1 MTTSYRHTTLR
12 TAAMMCILTA
22 IGAAISAETKTPR
35 QMFGKMPTELHI
47 ANAQALPDSI
57 SPNTMRYKAADG
69 TTMEI
74 TSTGAA
80 GASASLFCLLT
91 TRSTPE
97 PETTCDIY
105 TQDWQKVK
113 SIPLAP
119 FAASLT
125 AKPDTMDVAE
135 YGRRLRLIELPLVEA
150 HFTSKVPATLEL
162 TLHVPLLGKEDKQ
175 RVNAILVK
183 KEYKIVNEELHSVD

>member
-1 MTTSYRHTTLR
+1 
-12 TAAMMCILTA
+12 MCILTA
-22 IGAAISAETKTPR
+22 IGAAMSAEAKTPR
-35 QMFGKMPTELHI
+35 QMFETMPTELHI
-47 ANAQALPDSI
+47 ANAPAQLDSI

-74 TSTGAA
+74 TSTGTA
-80 GASASLFCLLT
+80 GASAPLFCLLT

-113 SIPLAP
+113 SISLAP
-119 FAASLT
+119 FTASLT

-150 HFTSKVPATLEL
+150 HFTSKAPATLEL

-175 RVNAILVK
+175 RMKAILVR
-183 KEYKIVNEELHSVD
+183 KECKMDGNGLHIVDQNQ